1 VTPAHVN
8 ETPTPQQG
16 PSEGAQPDRQSQI
29 EWDRSKLPWGAEVW
43 ERIDKAVELEIK
55 GTRIGAR
62 FLPEKAV
69 PPKTA
74 SVPADSYTTA
84 ARPNPILTVADDVT
98 TPLNEYYVEFEL
110 TARQVRQEESEFRR
124 LGHSTAVTLATK
136 AANTLA
142 QAEDL
147 IVFQGANAIRHANL
161 FTSSL
166 ALHRGSPADTGL
178 LNQGI
183 HPAPVG
189 QSAIVG
195 PLSPPITVI
204 RVARLAPSV
213 PGVLYGPNTF
223 DAVSRAYSFL
233 HAAGHCGPYAL
244 VLQTTPYADT
254 FAPLGAMP
262 ALTADRI
269 KPLATAGF
277 FGTGTLPPN
286 PLPPAPRPALPVPP
300 GPPFFG
306 VLVSVGGNTA
316 DLVRGL
322 DPMVVFMG
330 EDPNGNFRFRV
341 AERFALRV
349 KDTTAIIVFRFD

>member
-1 VTPAHVN
+1 MKN
-8 ETPTPQQG
+8 
-16 PSEGAQPDRQSQI
+16 
-29 EWDRSKLPWGAEVW
+29 
-43 ERIDKAVELEIK
+43 
-55 GTRIGAR
+55 TRICAR

-69 PPKTA
+69 PPRTV
-74 SVPADSYTTA
+74 SVPADSYITTA
-84 ARPNPILTVADDVT
+84 GPNPILTVAEDST

-110 TARQVRQEESEFRR
+110 TARQVRQEENDFKR

-136 AANTLA
+136 AANMLG

-147 IVFQGANAIRHANL
+147 IVFQGSNAIRHANL
-161 FTSSL
+161 FTSSRVF
-166 ALHRGSPADTGL
+166 HRGSPADTGL
-178 LNQGI
+178 LNLGI
-183 HPAPVG
+183 HAAPG
-189 QSAIVG
+189 DGSALVG
-195 PLSPPITVI
+195 PLSPPITLI

-223 DAVSRAYSFL
+223 DAVSKAYLLSQ
-233 HAAGHCGPYAL
+233 AAGHSGPYAL

-254 FAPLGAMP
+254 YAPLGAMP

-269 KPLATAGF
+269 KPLAAAGF

-306 VLVSVGGNTA
+306 VLVSVGGNTV

-322 DPMVVFMG
+322 DPMVVFIG
-330 EDPNGNFRFRV
+330 ENPNGRFRFRV